1 MGANGLHSSNPTVAL
16 GGSPDSLYATCMAPG
31 RATVQRPIQR
41 DPWLPASLPLAPLSV
56 LRAQSSGESRRF
68 PSRKRARHSSG
79 AVSATNAAGTR
90 PRTFRALDLPSP
102 QPPFRA
108 LDLPSPQ
115 PRWPAASA
123 TNAAGTRPFCALD
136 LPSPQPRWPAASA
149 CYTREQQPLTTTTNH
164 LVPPPIDP
172 SRGRPSQSGKKIEQ
186 DAKAGNEHWRPGVAS
201 LDRLN
206 TLTRRER
213 RLNKMLKPKMNMME
227 GASGV
232 AAGGVVT
239 ECRGNLLQQCDGCT
253 KRLEEAVTEKNKGSA
268 NCRLSL
274 EDCKREAAERSR
286 DPVADMTGAQQLRIV
301 AHEVGHS
308 WY

>member
-1 MGANGLHSSNPTVAL
+1 MGAHGLHSSNP
-16 GGSPDSLYATCMAPG
+16 SPDSPHATCMAPG
-31 RATVQRPIQR
+31 RAIQWE
-41 DPWLPASLPLAPLSV
+41 PLLPESLPSP
-56 LRAQSSGESRRF
+56 
-68 PSRKRARHSSG
+68 PRKKARVSG
-79 AVSATNAAGTR
+79 AASTTTATVTG
-90 PRTFRALDLPSP
+90 PWTFCAVDLPRP

-108 LDLPSPQ
+108 CDLSSPQ
-115 PRWPAASA
+115 PLFRRAARPQLPFHARGLSRPQPLHRRPAAIA
-123 TNAAGTRPFCALD
+123 
-136 LPSPQPRWPAASA
+136 
-149 CYTREQQPLTTTTNH
+149 YHTREQQPLTTRANH
-164 LVPPPIDP
+164 LFPPPIGP
-172 SRGRPSQSGKKIEQ
+172 SRGRASPLSS
-186 DAKAGNEHWRPGVAS
+186 RPGVAS
-201 LDRLN
+201 PAWLQK
-206 TLTRRER
+206 LTRRER
-213 RLNKMLKPKMNMME
+213 RLYRLPKPKMNMME

-274 EDCKREAAERSR
+274 EDCKREAAERPR